1 MKKTPET
8 KFILNVLN
16 SKWRQYGFTKKSGAE
31 IRDAL
36 IAAHQKQSVRPVIEG
51 IRKYAGVVEV
61 WPSKDGR
68 SLRLIKDIS
77 IPEQRVYAAVVRE
90 ILDKRFWSL
99 RRCEECGLFFLPHP
113 KQRYC
118 KPECLAKRNSKKAQE
133 RVERARRNRRF
144 KEVFPKLVQLQGFAK
159 RKLFSDVLDKVP
171 GFDPKLLALI
181 IEGKEP
187 LKDLASKVKYRNRK
201 ILLKAKL

>member
-1 MKKTPET
+1 MKKTHET
-8 KFILNVLN
+8 TLILSVLN
-16 SKWRQYGFTKKSGAE
+16 GGGRQYGLAQKGAAQ

-51 IRKYAGVVEV
+51 IMKYAGVVEV

-77 IPEQRVYAAVVRE
+77 TPEQSIYAALVRE

-99 RRCEECGLFFLPHP
+99 RRCEECGLFFLPQP
-113 KQRYC
+113 KQKYC
-118 KPECLAKRNSKKAQE
+118 KPECLAKRNSKKAQG

-144 KEVFPKLVQLQGFAK
+144 KEVFPKLVRLQKLAK
-159 RKLFSDVLDKVP
+159 TTPLTAMVDKVP
-171 GFDPKLLALI
+171 GFDPKLLATI
-181 IEGKEP
+181 IEGREP
-187 LKDLASKVKYRNRK
+187 LKELVSRVKYRNRK
-201 ILLKAKL
+201 ILLEAKL